1 MVLFD
6 FEIKNINDGSTFVL
20 YVNEEQAVWHCSIE
34 EIYDEIDSIIENADL
49 DYGDYCITEN

>member
-20 YVNEEQAVWHCSIE
+20 YVNEEQAVWSSCNE